1 MATKQYLEKDV
12 YSAALER
19 IAYVFDEFEKVYV
32 SFSGGKDS
40 SVLLQLVLKVAKE
53 KDKLPVTVLHI
64 DFEAWYSATVKHLTE
79 MMIQPEV
86 NAYWVCLPMNLRNS
100 VSVFDSQWQ
109 CWDPTKKEKWVREM
123 PNYPCVISDE
133 KYFPFWRY
141 GMEFEEFIIH
151 FGKWFSEG
159 KKTACL
165 VAIRSNESLN
175 RFRTIKNMRKET
187 YHGLGFSTKIHENV
201 YNFYPIYDWTTEDIW
216 TAVGKYGLKY
226 NKVYDLM
233 YMQGKTIHECRLCQP
248 YGDDQRKGLELFR
261 VCEPETWAKVVDR
274 VSGANYGNL
283 YANTLLM
290 GTRKKVLP
298 EGHTWETYTAF
309 LLETLPRYEKEW
321 YLMKLKVF
329 FEWWAKH
336 GYPDWVIPDEGER
349 KAEANRD
356 IPSWRRIAEVILK
369 NDKLCKH
376 LSFAGTKGQF
386 MKYKELRERYEQ
398 EGNT

>member
-1 MATKQYLEKDV
+1 M
-12 YSAALER
+12 
-19 IAYVFDEFEKVYV
+19 YV

-175 RFRTIKNMRKET
+175 RFRTIK
-187 YHGLGFSTKIHENV
+187 
-201 YNFYPIYDWTTEDIW
+201 
-216 TAVGKYGLKY
+216 KYAER
-226 NKVYDLM
+226 DLSWL
-233 YMQGKTIHECRLCQP
+233 RL
-248 YGDDQRKGLELFR
+248 L
-261 VCEPETWAKVVDR
+261 
-274 VSGANYGNL
+274 N
-283 YANTLLM
+283 
-290 GTRKKVLP
+290 
-298 EGHTWETYTAF
+298 
-309 LLETLPRYEKEW
+309 
-321 YLMKLKVF
+321 
-329 FEWWAKH
+329 
-336 GYPDWVIPDEGER
+336 
-349 KAEANRD
+349 
-356 IPSWRRIAEVILK
+356 
-369 NDKLCKH
+369 
-376 LSFAGTKGQF
+376 
-386 MKYKELRERYEQ
+386 
-398 EGNT
+398 

>member
-12 YSAALER
+12 YSAASER

-321 YLMKLKVF
+321 
-329 FEWWAKH
+329 
-336 GYPDWVIPDEGER
+336 
-349 KAEANRD
+349 
-356 IPSWRRIAEVILK
+356 
-369 NDKLCKH
+369 
-376 LSFAGTKGQF
+376 
-386 MKYKELRERYEQ
+386 
-398 EGNT
+398 